1 MNGYPK
7 VGTAVCIRRGHLD
20 EFTGKWNFNI
30 LLGKR
35 IGNHAGGTWAFPGG
49 HLEYGEDP
57 VECAR
62 REVSEETGLHLGKI
76 SFWCYTNDLYP
87 EEGRHYITLVFLAN
101 WKEGEAQRLEPQ
113 KCDGWEWH
121 GWGKLP
127 EPLMSPI
134 KKMVSDG
141 RNPWSP
147 SCGS

>member
-7 VGTAVCIRRGHLD
+7 VGTAVCIRWH
-20 EFTGKWNFNI
+20 GKV

-35 IGNHAGGTWAFPGG
+35 IGAHAGGFYSFPGG

-62 REVSEETGLHLGKI
+62 REVMEETGLKLGEI

-87 EEGRHYITLVFLAN
+87 EEERHYVTLVFLA
-101 WKEGEAQRLEPQ
+101 EYSGGDPQTLEPH
-113 KCDGWEWH
+113 KCE
-121 GWGKLP
+121 GWGWYSWDRLP

-134 KKMVSDG
+134 ARMVKEG
-141 RNPWSP
+141 RRP
-147 SCGS
+147 